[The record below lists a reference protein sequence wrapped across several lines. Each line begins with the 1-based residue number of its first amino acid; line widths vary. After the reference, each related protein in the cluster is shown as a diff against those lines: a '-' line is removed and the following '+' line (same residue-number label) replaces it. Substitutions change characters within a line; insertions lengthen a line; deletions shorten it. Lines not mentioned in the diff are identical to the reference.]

1 MADLSSD
8 ASSISDMSSFK
19 GRRRKRIQPL
29 KAWRA
34 VKALLADKEDT
45 AQVFKVIDA
54 LSGGADEK
62 MFLRFMGT
70 ETGKRVIAEK
80 RNILQT
86 LNDRETLSKLP
97 EGSLGYRYYQF
108 MSSENLTAD
117 GLVEASEVI
126 RDRANMPE
134 AAMIYRNRQRDTH
147 DLWHVSTGYSRDGLG
162 ELSLLAFIYAQ
173 SGNRGIGAIIL
184 FGLRATSRS
193 YPGLGLWKAVRE
205 GYRLGKSATWLPG
218 ADWETLL
225 SRPLDEVRAE
235 LNLGPLIHYKGAL
248 AAVQAMEA
256 HNAKLAAVKANKLA
270 A

>member
-8 ASSISDMSSFK
+8 AGSMTQTSPFK
-19 GRRRKRIQPL
+19 GRPRKRIQPL

-54 LSGGADEK
+54 LSGGSDERQ
-62 MFLRFMGT
+62 FFRFMGM
-70 ETGKRVIAEK
+70 ETGKRIIAEK

-86 LNDRETLSKLP
+86 LNDRETLSRLP
-97 EGSLGYRYYQF
+97 EGSLGHLYYKF

-126 RDRANMPE
+126 PDREKIPE
-134 AAMIYRNRQRDTH
+134 AAKIYRNRQRDTH
-147 DLWHVSTGYSRDGLG
+147 DLWHVSTGYGRDGLG
-162 ELSLLAFIYAQ
+162 ELCLLAFIYAQ
-173 SGNRGIGAIIL
+173 TGNRGIGAIVL

-205 GYRLGKSATWLPG
+205 GYRLGKVAKWLPG
-218 ADWETLL
+218 TDWEALL

-235 LNLGPLIHYKGAL
+235 LNLGPLVHYKGAL
-248 AAVQAMEA
+248 ASVQALEA
-256 HNAKLAAVKANKLA
+256 HKAKLAEAEAMKLA